1 MDDAGAEVLEE
12 DKWLMVAVILL
23 RGPPLVI
30 WWSAAAPRISTAA
43 ILFDELVKDREKVR
57 HRLTLTRLAV
67 LDPAEGDSRLR
78 HLTRLM
84 DKLREAPPAQ
94 TTRPPQPN
102 RCVDRG
108 FDIVVTEIDSRQS
121 NAILDLDLEAGP
133 ALCLP
138 TAHRGATCTRGRA
151 EPLPSRSLP
160 SAFGTRTTE
169 TILSALASCS
179 CWS

>member
-1 MDDAGAEVLEE
+1 MADGGGNPSEGTV
-12 DKWLMVAVILL
+12 
-23 RGPPLVI
+23 PPLLI

-67 LDPAEGDSRLR
+67 LDSAEGDSRLR

-133 ALCLP
+133 ALRLP
-138 TAHRGATCTRGRA
+138 TAHRGATSTRGRA